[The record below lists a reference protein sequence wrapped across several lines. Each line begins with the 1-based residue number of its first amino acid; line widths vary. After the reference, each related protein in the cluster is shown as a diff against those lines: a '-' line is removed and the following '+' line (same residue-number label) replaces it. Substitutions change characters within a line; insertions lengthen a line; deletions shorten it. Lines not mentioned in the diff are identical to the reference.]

1 MRELDVREI
10 TEALRRMAVE
20 ANTELGQDVLDA
32 FARFGA
38 SEESPTGRDILE
50 QLCENARIAREEKLP
65 LCQDTGFAVVFVEL
79 GQDVHLAGGDLYAAV
94 NEGVR
99 RGYREG
105 YLRKSIV
112 EDPLRRKNTGDNTPA
127 VVHVKLVPGEHVKIT
142 FAPKGGGSENMSGIA
157 MLKPADGVEGV
168 KRFVVDRVSQA
179 GPNPCPPTIVGVGIG
194 GTFEMAAYLSK
205 LSLLRPLGQRNADPY
220 YAALEDELLHRG
232 EPARHRPPG
241 PRGHHH
247 QPGRARRGAPLPHR
261 EPPGGREHPVPLGA
275 AQGSGAV
282 EMAQSDPSDHPLE
295 RRGRGG
301 AQRRRPGAD
310 RPATST
316 RPATRPTRA
325 WST

>member
-1 MRELDVREI
+1 MRDLDVREI

-79 GQDVHLAGGDLYAAV
+79 GQDVHLVGGDLYAAV

-99 RGYREG
+99 RGYQEG

-127 VVHVKLVPGEHVKIT
+127 VVHVKLVPGEHVRVT

-157 MLKPADGVEGV
+157 MLRPADGVEGV
-168 KRFVVDRVSQA
+168 KRFVIDRVSQA
-179 GPNPCPPTIVGVGIG
+179 GPNPCPPTVVGVGIG
-194 GTFEMAAYLSK
+194 GTFEVAAYLSK
-205 LSLLRPLGQRNADPY
+205 LALLRPLGERNTDPY
-220 YAALEDELLHRG
+220 YAALEEELLRAVNDLGIGPAGLGGTTTSLDVHV
-232 EPARHRPPG
+232 EAHPCHIASLPVAVNIQCHSARHK
-241 PRGHHH
+241 
-247 QPGRARRGAPLPHR
+247 
-261 EPPGGREHPVPLGA
+261 E
-275 AQGSGAV
+275 V
-282 EMAQSDPSDHPLE
+282 EL
-295 RRGRGG
+295 
-301 AQRRRPGAD
+301 
-310 RPATST
+310 
-316 RPATRPTRA
+316 
-325 WST
+325 